1 MRQEL
6 HLSLIKGN
14 IDAVGL
20 KIVGETETIN
30 FVRIYRRSG
39 GVWREIVK
47 DLNRGEG
54 ICIVGDFNAHHTL
67 WNCDLIDPNG
77 ARSLEE
83 FDDENLFYR

>member
-14 IDAVGL
+14 IDVVGL

-47 DLNRGEG
+47 DLNRGGG
-54 ICIVGDFNAHHTL
+54 ILTL
-67 WNCDLIDPNG
+67 ITRFG
-77 ARSLEE
+77 TVI
-83 FDDENLFYR
+83 

>member
-30 FVRIYRRSG
+30 FVCIYRRPG

-47 DLNRGEG
+47 DLNRGKG
-54 ICIVGDFNAHHTL
+54 YV
-67 WNCDLIDPNG
+67 
-77 ARSLEE
+77 
-83 FDDENLFYR
+83 